1 MEKMKGIDINDV
13 LEEAHKYLTSKV
25 RYEDIPLATNFNQRY
40 KGKVQDTRNEEGY
53 KRPER
58 NWGAAYSLQTKEDFP
73 GNNVS
78 VGGVVR
84 ARAKRARERRERE
97 RRERE
102 RRERERRERERRERT
117 RMERKRRVR
126 SERKRRVRSERKRRE
141 RSERKRR
148 ERSERKTRNEANAL
162 LQGKQR
168 AGDQAGGWAPE
179 PFIALGIA

>member
-84 ARAKRARERRERE
+84 ARARERSERKRRERERSERERSAKEGSAGEAQKKGSRAKRKRRDRERSERKRRERE

-102 RRERERRERERRERT
+102 
-117 RMERKRRVR
+117 
-126 SERKRRVRSERKRRE
+126 RSERKRRE

-148 ERSERKTRNEANAL
+148 ERSERNTRNEANAL

-168 AGDQAGGWAPE
+168 AGD
-179 PFIALGIA
+179 